1 MEAEGETGRQAGQPA
16 TVWGEF
22 LRSHL
27 RQEDATRPRHRHPAA
42 DDPEQLAPP
51 RKLAARSHLCS
62 PEAPAPSQGQAG

>member
-27 RQEDATRPRHRHPAA
+27 RQEDATLPRHGHPAA
-42 DDPEQLAPP
+42 DDPERLASP
-51 RKLAARSHLCS
+51 RKLAARSHLYS
-62 PEAPAPSQGQAG
+62 PEASVPSQDQAG